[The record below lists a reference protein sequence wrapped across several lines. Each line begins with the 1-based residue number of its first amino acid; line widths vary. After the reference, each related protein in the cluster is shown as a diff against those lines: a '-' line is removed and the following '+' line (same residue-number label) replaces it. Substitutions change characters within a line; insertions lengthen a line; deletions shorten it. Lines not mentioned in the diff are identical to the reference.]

1 MVWYGMGMG
10 WDIWA
15 AMEQLLLYYTLFRF
29 ANLPLPLR
37 PLNQGEEQV
46 AKAAAAQCVA

>member
-15 AMEQLLLYYTLFRF
+15 AMEQLLLYYTLPFR
-29 ANLPLPLR
+29 
-37 PLNQGEEQV
+37 
-46 AKAAAAQCVA
+46 